1 MAKLNKRTVDAAGPR
16 ERDYAL
22 WDDDLP
28 RFGLRVRTSGTKTYV
43 VQYRAK
49 GRTRV
54 VTLGRHGA
62 LTPAKARKLAL
73 GVLAQVAA
81 GGDPAEDR
89 DTGREQL
96 TVRQLGRRYLAEH
109 AEPKKK
115 PSSVADDRRMLEKYI
130 YPAFGS
136 RRVLEV
142 RRADIEKLHVALREK
157 PTTANRLVSLLSALF
172 HFAERRELVPPY
184 FNPCR
189 GIRRYPERRRER
201 FLSAAELT
209 RLGAALKG
217 LEESY
222 EAGKDPRRQQSE
234 LPAGLAAVRLLV
246 FTGARVSEIL
256 SLRWEYVDFERG
268 LLRLPDSKTG
278 AKVIHLNAPALEL
291 LARRCQA
298 RGDSPWVIA
307 GEAPGE
313 HLVNLGK
320 IWRRVR
326 KRATLEDVRLHD
338 LRHSFA
344 SVGAAAGL
352 SLPLI
357 GGLLGHRQASTTQRY
372 AHLADDPLRSA
383 SELVASRIAAALEGR
398 EAAQV
403 LLMDERTAARADGSG
418 SRSRAN
424 DRQVGS
430 HGISQSRANCPE
442 AERF

>member
-1 MAKLNKRTVDAAGPR
+1 MAKLNKRTVDATAPR

-28 RFGLRVRTSGTKTYV
+28 RFGLRVRQSGTKTYV

-62 LTPAKARKLAL
+62 LTPDQARKLAL

-81 GGDPAEDR
+81 GSDPAEDR

-96 TVRQLGRRYLAEH
+96 TVRQLGNRYLAEH

-115 PSSVADDRRMLEKYI
+115 PSSAADDRRMLEKYI
-130 YPAFGS
+130 FSAFGS

-142 RRADIEKLHVALREK
+142 RRADIEKVHVALREK

-172 HFAERRELVPPY
+172 HFAERLELVPPY

-201 FLSAAELT
+201 FLSVAELT
-209 RLGAALKG
+209 RLGAALKD
-217 LEESY
+217 LEEAY
-222 EAGKDPRRQQSE
+222 ESGRDPRRRQSE

-246 FTGARVSEIL
+246 FTGARVGEIL
-256 SLRWEYVDFERG
+256 SLRWAYVEFERG

-291 LARRCQA
+291 LAQRYEA
-298 RGDSPWVIA
+298 RGDSPWVIP
-307 GEAPGE
+307 GEAPDE

-326 KRATLEDVRLHD
+326 KRAGLEDVRLHD

-372 AHLADDPLRSA
+372 AHLADDPIRSA
-383 SELVASRIAAALEGR
+383 SELVGSRIAAALEGR
-398 EAAQV
+398 AEAQV
-403 LLMDERTAARADGSG
+403 VGIHKRSAAHGGASG
-418 SRSRAN
+418 RSSHAKR
-424 DRQVGS
+424 RQPASGD
-430 HGISQSRANCPE
+430 A
-442 AERF
+442 

>member
-1 MAKLNKRTVDAAGPR
+1 MAKLNKRTVDAAAPR
-16 ERDYAL
+16 GSGYAL

-28 RFGLRVRTSGTKTYV
+28 RFGLRVRTTGTKTYV

-54 VTLGRHGA
+54 VTLGCHGG
-62 LTPAKARKLAL
+62 LTPASARKLAL
-73 GVLAQVAA
+73 AVLAQVAA

-96 TVRQLGRRYLAEH
+96 TVRQLGQRYMAEH
-109 AEPKKK
+109 AVPKKK
-115 PSSVADDRRMLEKYI
+115 PTSVADDRRMLEKYI
-130 YPAFGS
+130 YPALGS

-142 RRADIEKLHVALREK
+142 RRADIEKLHVALRAK
-157 PTTANRLVSLLSALF
+157 PTTGNRLVSLLSALF
-172 HFAERRELVPPY
+172 HFAERLELVPPY

-189 GIRRYPERRRER
+189 GICRYAERRRER
-201 FLSAAELT
+201 FLSVAELT
-209 RLGAALKG
+209 RLGSALKA
-217 LEESY
+217 LEEAY
-222 EAGKDPRRQQSE
+222 KAGKDPRRQQSE
-234 LPAGLAAVRLLV
+234 IPAGLAAVRLLV
-246 FTGARVSEIL
+246 FTGARVGEIL
-256 SLRWEYVDFERG
+256 GLRWEYVDFERG

-291 LARRCQA
+291 LARRCEA
-298 RGDSPWVIA
+298 RGDSPWVIP
-307 GEAPGE
+307 GEAAGE

-326 KRATLEDVRLHD
+326 KRAGLEDVRLHD

-372 AHLADDPLRSA
+372 AHLADHPLRSA

-398 EAAQV
+398 EAALV
-403 LLMDERTAARADGSG
+403 LPIEERSARRADGSG
-418 SRSRAN
+418 RRA
-424 DRQVGS
+424 
-430 HGISQSRANCPE
+430 
-442 AERF
+442 